1 MNAPSITD
9 LRNPAARE
17 LADEKMDQVR
27 ELLIGDTIRRLETRI
42 THLEARLTESELGVV
57 RQLDALE
64 ARIQELVGTA
74 EGDRRAAFEA
84 LARSIGDLG
93 EQVKRISRA

>member
-1 MNAPSITD
+1 MNAPTINE
-9 LRNPAARE
+9 LRHVSRE
-17 LADEKMDQVR
+17 LADERMEQVR
-27 ELLIGDTIRRLETRI
+27 ELLVGDTVRKLEIRI
-42 THLEARLTESELGVV
+42 AALEAKVNEAEIGLV

-64 ARIQELVGTA
+64 ARIQELAGTA

-84 LARSIGDLG
+84 LARAISDLG